1 MIVFDTNVVSELM
14 KSPPEPTV
22 VAWMSGL
29 MADDLFTTTVTVA
42 EVLYG
47 IDILPKS
54 RRHDLLQRRAEDT
67 FGEDFGGRVLSFD
80 ERAAHEYA
88 HIASDRRRRGR
99 PIPFAD
105 AQIAAI
111 ARVHGATLATR
122 DTADFEGC
130 GVKLFNPW
138 KT

>member
-14 KSPPEPTV
+14 KSLPAPPV

-29 MADDLFTTTVTVA
+29 IADDLFTTTVTVA

-47 IDILPKS
+47 IDILPKGK
-54 RRHDLLQRRAEDT
+54 RRDQLLRQAEDT

-111 ARVHGATLATR
+111 ARVYGAILATR
-122 DTADFEGC
+122 DTSDFEDC
-130 GVKLFNPW
+130 GVRLVNPW
-138 KT
+138 KG

>member
-1 MIVFDTNVVSELM
+1 MTVFDTNVVSELM
-14 KSPPEPTV
+14 KSYRSPQV

-29 MADDLFTTTVTVA
+29 AADDSFTTTVTVA

-47 IDILPKS
+47 IEILLKGK
-54 RRHDLLQRRAEDT
+54 RRENFLRQAEST
-67 FGEDFGGRVLSFD
+67 FRDDFGGRILSFD

-88 HIASDRRRRGR
+88 QIASERRRRGR

-111 ARVHGATLATR
+111 ARANGALLATR
-122 DTADFEGC
+122 NMDDFEGC
-130 GVKLFNPW
+130 GVRLVNPW
-138 KT
+138 EG